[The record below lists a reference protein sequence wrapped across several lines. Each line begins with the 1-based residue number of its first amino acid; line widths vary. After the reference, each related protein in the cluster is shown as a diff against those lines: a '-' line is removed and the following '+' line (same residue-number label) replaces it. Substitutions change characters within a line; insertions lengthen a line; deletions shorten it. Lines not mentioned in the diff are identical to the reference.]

1 MKFPIAGGPPFNGT
15 AMQLAPAGMFAGP
28 IAIDATSVYWIDSAS
43 VKKVPI
49 AGGAPMTLVSSP
61 GASPIAIAVDATS
74 LYWTD
79 DSDGLYRVP
88 K

>member
-1 MKFPIAGGPPFNGT
+1 VNKVSIEGG
-15 AMQLAPAGMFAGP
+15 
-28 IAIDATSVYWIDSAS
+28 S
-43 VKKVPI
+43 
-49 AGGAPMTLVSSP
+49 PMTLVSSP
-61 GASPIAIAVDATS
+61 SSVNLGAIAVDATS